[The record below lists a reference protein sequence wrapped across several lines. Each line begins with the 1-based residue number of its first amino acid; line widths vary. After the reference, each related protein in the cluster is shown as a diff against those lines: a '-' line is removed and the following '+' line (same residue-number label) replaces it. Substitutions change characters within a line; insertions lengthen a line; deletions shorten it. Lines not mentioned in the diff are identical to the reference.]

1 MTKEEFTKMKQEL
14 EAYVDLITTFFL
26 NQILMLFCYPV
37 FLISLQKFSEIKAW
51 ESSCCITS
59 IILVIMIRAIRK
71 IVEIIA

>member
-37 FLISLQKFSEIKAW
+37 FLISLQKFSEIKA
-51 ESSCCITS
+51 
-59 IILVIMIRAIRK
+59 
-71 IVEIIA
+71 